1 MQHNKINKCALAV
14 KLGLLVGSAVLT
26 MPALAQEEAA
36 KEQQV
41 EVIQIRGIKAS
52 QEASLN
58 VKRYA
63 IATVDAITSED
74 IGKFPDKNIAESLQ
88 RIAGVAIN
96 RGFVGEG
103 AEVSIRG
110 VDPTLTQVQ
119 MNGQFVASTSWFSQG
134 ANKRS
139 FNMDLMPSEM
149 ISDLEVYK
157 SPVASLDEG
166 GVGGTVILHTRK
178 PLDLD
183 SNTLFASVEANC

>member
-26 MPALAQEEAA
+26 MPALAQEDAA

-41 EVIQIRGIKAS
+41 EVIQVRGIKAS

-119 MNGQFVASTSWFSQG
+119 MNGQFVASTS
-134 ANKRS
+134 
-139 FNMDLMPSEM
+139 
-149 ISDLEVYK
+149 
-157 SPVASLDEG
+157 
-166 GVGGTVILHTRK
+166 
-178 PLDLD
+178 
-183 SNTLFASVEANC
+183 